1 MKSVSAVFFS
11 LLLASSAGC
20 AKDDKPQGTATA
32 TAAATPASP
41 KAKPAAVE
49 TITFLKKAPQVS
61 TRTQQRSA
69 THMNIT
75 INVDPT
81 GSGKPQTSEVETTE
95 TETKTEQILA
105 VNGDVVTKLQ
115 VTFVEKAER
124 NKQGKDVVPTNKPSP
139 LSGRTFILESKN
151 GQLVASELLGTPVS
165 SADVLILEKSYKLLG
180 KTDPVLAA
188 MPARALKA
196 GDKVDELGKAI
207 RERMNGAGGM
217 SVTHVAVSLREQNDE
232 EGIFDVTM
240 ELTKAD
246 GPIKF
251 VVDLKGDMHVRLS
264 DSQTTSLNLAGPVG
278 VGANEADKGKSKMQ
292 VDGSGKMELSAT
304 SSKL

>member
-1 MKSVSAVFFS
+1 MKRLTAVFFS

-20 AKDDKPQGTATA
+20 AKDDKPEGTAPT
-32 TAAATPASP
+32 TGAASPASP
-41 KAKPAAVE
+41 KAKPASAQ

-61 TRTQQRSA
+61 TRQEERSA
-69 THMNIT
+69 SHMNLT

-81 GSGKPQTSEVETTE
+81 GTGKPQTSRVETTE
-95 TETKTEQILA
+95 AETKTEQILA
-105 VNGDVVTKLQ
+105 VNGDAVTKLQ
-115 VTFVEKAER
+115 VTFVEKVQT
-124 NKQGKDVVPTNKPSP
+124 NKQGKDVVATNKRSP
-139 LSGRTFILESKN
+139 LSGRTFVLESKN
-151 GQLVASELLGTPVS
+151 GKLVATDLFGAPVP
-165 SADVLILEKSYKLLG
+165 SADALLLEKSYKSLG
-180 KTDPVLAA
+180 KPDPVLAA
-188 MPARALKA
+188 MPARPLKS

-217 SVTHVAVSLREQNDE
+217 TVTNVVVSLREQKDD

-251 VVDLKGDMHVRLS
+251 VVDLKGDMHVRLD
-264 DSQTTSLNLAGPVG
+264 DSRTTSLNLAGPVG

-292 VDGSGKMELSAT
+292 VDGTGSMELSGT
-304 SSKL
+304 STKL